1 MSDRRTSY
9 YLDKRNGKVKGVLAG
24 VADYFDVD
32 VLWVRL
38 GFMMTLFFLFPP
50 IFFAYWIVAWTA
62 SPKPYSL
69 YAETPDERE
78 FWTMSVSRR
87 SGRSATR
94 GRASARPNA
103 ACATSRRMSPVRTA
117 ASRTKSTA

>member
-69 YAETPDERE
+69 YAETPDERDANE
-78 FWTMSVSRR
+78 SKHTARYIGRR
-87 SGRSATR
+87 LIHWAR
-94 GRASARPNA
+94 RASSSV
-103 ACATSRRMSPVRTA
+103 CLWCG
-117 ASRTKSTA
+117 